1 MKYIQSALL
10 ALVMMFSFQAA
21 AADKVAVLG
30 VEEAL
35 LKSDAAAD
43 LRDQL
48 KREFSGEEKQLLE
61 LEKQAK
67 ALQEKLRKNQ
77 GLQSKEDE
85 QKLRLQFQKAFGQY
99 QKQGQELQQKRAER
113 ERGFLAEMR
122 PKLDEVIRDIIKKEK
137 YDVVIAKQATVY
149 SDKSVDITQT
159 VIDALN
165 KK

>member
-1 MKYIQSALL
+1 MKFIQSSLL
-10 ALVMMFSFQAA
+10 ALAMLFSLQA

-30 VEEAL
+30 VEEAV
-35 LKSDAAAD
+35 LKSDAATD
-43 LRDQL
+43 LRKQL
-48 KREFSGEEKQLLE
+48 QAEFSGEEKQLLE

-77 GLQSKEDE
+77 GLQSKDEE

-113 ERGFLAEMR
+113 QQAFLAEMR
-122 PKLDEVIRDIIKKEK
+122 PKLDEVIRDIIKKQG
-137 YDVVIAKQATVY
+137 YDVVVAKQATVY
-149 SDKSVDITQT
+149 ADKSVDITAA
-159 VIDALN
+159 VIEALN